1 MTDATTN
8 FEVQVF
14 DIFEDNWGNMQ
25 MEMVWRGGL
34 DELIDA
40 NEDMTR
46 EDFKNLKD
54 RGDEIRL
61 GGGAMAGFTVERL
74 TPSEFPEPR
83 GKIVD
88 ISNMKR

>member
-1 MTDATTN
+1 MTEATTN

-14 DIFEDNWGNMQ
+14 DIFEDNWGNIQ

-34 DELIDA
+34 DELIYA
-40 NEDMTR
+40 NEGMTR
-46 EDFKNLKD
+46 DDFKNLKD

-74 TPSEFPEPR
+74 TPSEFPEAR

-88 ISNMKR
+88 ISNIRR